1 MNGTEGKCALEGCE
15 NDSAFN
21 SFYCAQHGEYQE
33 LTMFREAREA
43 RRPRPPAELVDA
55 LQDSVHKEIGEYRT
69 GKSVKEKP

>member
-1 MNGTEGKCALEGCE
+1 MKPRIPPLEPPL
-15 NDSAFN
+15 S
-21 SFYCAQHGEYQE
+21 
-33 LTMFREAREA
+33 REAREA